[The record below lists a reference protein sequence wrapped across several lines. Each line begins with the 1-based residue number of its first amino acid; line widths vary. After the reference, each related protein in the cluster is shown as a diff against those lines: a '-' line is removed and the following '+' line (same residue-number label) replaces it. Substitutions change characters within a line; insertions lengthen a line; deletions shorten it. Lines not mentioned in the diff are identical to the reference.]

1 LAIIPFHNKLYEYQN
16 IENTLH
22 SGIDG
27 NFADTIWTSP
37 QYHGGVYE
45 CKIPSVVI
53 IIEHR
58 WFFGALITATL
69 LELSV
74 IERLGFPKFEKE
86 ISCGIIISFL

>member
-1 LAIIPFHNKLYEYQN
+1 MEN
-16 IENTLH
+16 ILVFD
-22 SGIDG
+22 IKRI
-27 NFADTIWTSP
+27 FADTIWTSP
-37 QYHGGVYE
+37 QYHGGAYE